1 MRIDGVDIEA
11 VFGCVPANAVD
22 NLAALEPLVGAEK
35 AAAIVQATGFTTR
48 RVAAPGTDVFDLVL
62 PAAKRAVEG
71 VSSGDIGGIVAV
83 SFSNRNR
90 FPALATRLQHALG
103 LGNDVVAYDLSMAC
117 SGWIYGLFAAAQLV
131 KASGRKVLLVDGDVQ
146 SAWIDPA
153 DANTLAVMGDG
164 AAAALLGPGTAPWE
178 FDFFTDGAGAETLS
192 CRETISMDG
201 FGVFRFVAGP
211 VRRFLEAF
219 LRGSQILAGTAPL
232 FVPHQANMYMVRQLA
247 DALGLKEKLA
257 GSGEKFANTG
267 SSSAALTLAA
277 LNSQSA
283 VAEATAD
290 KPSTLLLAGFGAGL
304 SAGAAATTLGAY
316 RRGVLEI

>member
-11 VFGCVPANAVD
+11 VFGCVPANAAD
-22 NLAALEPLVGAEK
+22 NLATLEPLVGAEK
-35 AAAIVQATGFTTR
+35 AAAIVQATGFSTR

-62 PAAKRAVEG
+62 PAAKRALEG
-71 VSSGDIGGIVAV
+71 VAPDEVGGVVAV

-90 FPALATRLQHALG
+90 FPALSARLQQALG

-178 FDFFTDGAGAETLS
+178 FDFFTDGAGSETLS
-192 CRETISMDG
+192 CRETIAMDG

-211 VRRFLEAF
+211 VRRFLETF
-219 LRGSQILAGTAPL
+219 LRDSQILAGGTSL
-232 FVPHQANMYMVRQLA
+232 FVPHQANLYMVRQLA
-247 DALGLKEKLA
+247 DALGLKDRVA
-257 GSGEKFANTG
+257 GSGARYANTG
-267 SSSAALTLAA
+267 SSSAALTLADGMDGVGGGV
-277 LNSQSA
+277 SA
-283 VAEATAD
+283 APV
-290 KPSTLLLAGFGAGL
+290 LMAGFGAGL

-316 RRGVLEI
+316 RRGVLEV

>member
-11 VFGCVPANAVD
+11 VFGCVPTNVVD

-35 AAAIVQATGFTTR
+35 AAAIVQATGFATR
-48 RVAAPGTDVFDLVL
+48 RAAAPGTDVFDLVL
-62 PAAKRAVEG
+62 PAAKRALENAAPRE
-71 VSSGDIGGIVAV
+71 IGGVVAV

-90 FPALATRLQHALG
+90 FPALSARLQHALG

-164 AAAALLGPGTAPWE
+164 AAAALLSPGTAPWE

-211 VRRFLEAF
+211 VRRFLETF
-219 LRGSQILAGTAPL
+219 RRDSQILAGGTPL
-232 FVPHQANMYMVRQLA
+232 FVPHQANLYMVRQLA
-247 DALGLKEKLA
+247 DALGLKERLA

-267 SSSAALTLAA
+267 SCSAALSLADGLGGIA
-277 LNSQSA
+277 GGASA
-283 VAEATAD
+283 V
-290 KPSTLLLAGFGAGL
+290 PVLMAGFGAGL

>member
-11 VFGCVPANAVD
+11 VFGCVPANVVD
-22 NLAALEPLVGAEK
+22 NLAALEPLVGVEK
-35 AAAIVQATGFTTR
+35 AAAIVQATGFATR

-62 PAAKRAVEG
+62 SAAKRALEG
-71 VSSGDIGGIVAV
+71 VAPREIGGVVAV

-90 FPALATRLQHALG
+90 FPALSARLQHALG
-103 LGNDVVAYDLSMAC
+103 LENDVAAYDLSMAC

-164 AAAALLGPGTAPWE
+164 AAAALLSPGTALWE
-178 FDFFTDGAGAETLS
+178 FDFFTDGAGAETLR
-192 CRETISMDG
+192 CHETIAMDG

-211 VRRFLEAF
+211 VRRFLETF
-219 LRGSQILAGTAPL
+219 LRDSQILAGGAPL
-232 FVPHQANMYMVRQLA
+232 FVPHQANLYMVRQLA
-247 DALGLKEKLA
+247 DALGLKDRVA
-257 GSGEKFANTG
+257 GSGARYANTG
-267 SSSAALTLAA
+267 SSSAALTLAGGMDDVIGGA
-277 LNSQSA
+277 SA
-283 VAEATAD
+283 V
-290 KPSTLLLAGFGAGL
+290 PVLMAGFGAGL

-316 RRGVLEI
+316 RRGVVEI

>member
-62 PAAKRAVEG
+62 PAAKRALEG
-71 VSSGDIGGIVAV
+71 VASREIGGVVAV

-90 FPALATRLQHALG
+90 FPALSARLQHALG

-131 KASGRKVLLVDGDVQ
+131 RASGRKVLLVDGDVQ
-146 SAWIDPA
+146 SAWIDPS

-164 AAAALLGPGTAPWE
+164 AAAALLGPGTASWE
-178 FDFFTDGAGAETLS
+178 FDFFTDGSGAEILS
-192 CRETISMDG
+192 CRETIAMDG

-211 VRRFLEAF
+211 VRRFLETF
-219 LRGSQILAGTAPL
+219 LRDSQILAGGAPL
-232 FVPHQANMYMVRQLA
+232 FVPHQANLYMVRQLA
-247 DALGLKEKLA
+247 DALGLKDRVA
-257 GSGEKFANTG
+257 GCGARYANTG
-267 SSSAALTLAA
+267 SSSAALTLAEE
-277 LNSQSA
+277 LPVLPGGA
-283 VAEATAD
+283 V
-290 KPSTLLLAGFGAGL
+290 LMAGFGAGL

>member
-35 AAAIVQATGFTTR
+35 AAAIVQATGFATR

-62 PAAKRAVEG
+62 PAAKRALEG
-71 VSSGDIGGIVAV
+71 VAPREIGGVVAV

-90 FPALATRLQHALG
+90 FPALSARLQHALG
-103 LGNDVVAYDLSMAC
+103 LENDVAAYDLSMAC

-164 AAAALLGPGTAPWE
+164 AAAALLSPGTALWE
-178 FDFFTDGAGAETLS
+178 FDFFTDGAGAETLR
-192 CRETISMDG
+192 CHETIAMDG

-211 VRRFLEAF
+211 VRRFLETF
-219 LRGSQILAGTAPL
+219 LRDSQILAGGAPL
-232 FVPHQANMYMVRQLA
+232 FVPHQANLYMVRQLA
-247 DALGLKEKLA
+247 DALGLKDRVA
-257 GSGEKFANTG
+257 GSGARYANTG
-267 SSSAALTLAA
+267 SSSAALTLAGGMDDVIGGA
-277 LNSQSA
+277 SA
-283 VAEATAD
+283 V
-290 KPSTLLLAGFGAGL
+290 PVLMAGFGAGL

-316 RRGVLEI
+316 RRGVVEI

>member
-35 AAAIVQATGFTTR
+35 AAAIVQATGFATR

-62 PAAKRAVEG
+62 PAAKRALEG
-71 VSSGDIGGIVAV
+71 VAPREIGGVVAV

-90 FPALATRLQHALG
+90 FPALSARLQHALG
-103 LGNDVVAYDLSMAC
+103 LGNDVAAYDLSMAC

-131 KASGRKVLLVDGDVQ
+131 KSSGRKVLLVDGDVQ

-164 AAAALLGPGTAPWE
+164 AAAALLSPGTAPWE
-178 FDFFTDGAGAETLS
+178 FDFFTDGAGVETLS

-211 VRRFLEAF
+211 VRRFLETF
-219 LRGSQILAGTAPL
+219 LRGSQILAGGAPL
-232 FVPHQANMYMVRQLA
+232 FVPHQANLYMVRQLA
-247 DALGLKEKLA
+247 DALGLKDRVA
-257 GSGEKFANTG
+257 GCGARYANTG
-267 SSSAALTLAA
+267 SSSAALTLAGGMDDVIGGA
-277 LNSQSA
+277 SA
-283 VAEATAD
+283 APV
-290 KPSTLLLAGFGAGL
+290 LMAGFGAGL
-304 SAGAAATTLGAY
+304 SAGVAATTLGTY
-316 RRGVLEI
+316 RRGVVEI

>member
-1 MRIDGVDIEA
+1 M
-11 VFGCVPANAVD
+11 FGCVPANAVD

-35 AAAIVQATGFTTR
+35 AAAIVQATGFATR
-48 RVAAPGTDVFDLVL
+48 RVAATGTDVFDLVL

-71 VSSGDIGGIVAV
+71 VAPREIGGVVAV
-83 SFSNRNR
+83 SFSSRNR
-90 FPALATRLQHALG
+90 FPALSARLQHALG
-103 LGNDVVAYDLSMAC
+103 LGNDVVACDLSMAC

-131 KASGRKVLLVDGDVQ
+131 KSSGRKVLLVDGDVQ

-153 DANTLAVMGDG
+153 DENTLAVMGDG

-178 FDFFTDGAGAETLS
+178 FDFYTDGSGAETLS
-192 CRETISMDG
+192 CHETIAMDG

-219 LRGSQILAGTAPL
+219 LRGSQILAGGMPL
-232 FVPHQANMYMVRQLA
+232 FVPHQANLYMVRQLA
-247 DALGLKEKLA
+247 DALGLKDRVA
-257 GSGEKFANTG
+257 GCGDRYANTG
-267 SSSAALTLAA
+267 SSSAALTLAT
-277 LNSQSA
+277 LNPQSA
-283 VAEATAD
+283 FAEAMAD

-316 RRGVLEI
+316 RRGVVEI

>member
-35 AAAIVQATGFTTR
+35 AAAIVQATGFATR

-62 PAAKRAVEG
+62 PSAKCALEG
-71 VSSGDIGGIVAV
+71 VALREIGGVVAV
-83 SFSNRNR
+83 SFSSRNR
-90 FPALATRLQHALG
+90 FPALSSRLQHALG
-103 LGNDVVAYDLSMAC
+103 LGNDVAAYDLSMAC

-131 KASGRKVLLVDGDVQ
+131 KASERKVLLVDGDVQ

-164 AAAALLGPGTAPWE
+164 AAAALLSPGTASWE
-178 FDFFTDGAGAETLS
+178 FDFFTDGAGAETLR

-211 VRRFLEAF
+211 VRRFLETF
-219 LRGSQILAGTAPL
+219 RRGSQILAGGAPL
-232 FVPHQANMYMVRQLA
+232 FVPHQANLYMVRQLA
-247 DALGLKEKLA
+247 DALGLKDRVA
-257 GSGEKFANTG
+257 GCGARYANTG
-267 SSSAALTLAA
+267 SSSAALTLAGGMDDIIGGA
-277 LNSQSA
+277 SA
-283 VAEATAD
+283 V
-290 KPSTLLLAGFGAGL
+290 PVLMAGFGAGL

-316 RRGVLEI
+316 RRGVVEI